1 LNHLPW
7 EGGKGGKG
15 ANGAN
20 AFNESKGPNVLAIVL
35 ALIFQLFML
44 SFYASSYPPIA
55 T

>member
-7 EGGKGGKG
+7 EGGKGKG
-15 ANGAN
+15 VNGAN

-35 ALIFQLFML
+35 ALMFELFLL

>member
-7 EGGKGGKG
+7 EEG
-15 ANGAN
+15 NDAN
-20 AFNESKGPNVLAIVL
+20 AFNEGKGPNALAIVL
-35 ALIFQLFML
+35 TLIFQLFLL